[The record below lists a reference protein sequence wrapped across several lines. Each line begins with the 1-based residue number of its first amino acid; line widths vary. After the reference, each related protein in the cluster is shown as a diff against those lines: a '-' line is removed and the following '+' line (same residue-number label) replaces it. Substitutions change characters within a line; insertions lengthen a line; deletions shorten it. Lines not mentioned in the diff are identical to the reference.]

1 MMTQKATI
9 RDLVFDTAIGA
20 FEAQVYLESEN
31 RADSVTAR
39 AYLPML
45 TDEDTVRKALLR
57 VAEKRHE
64 ALDKVTNLAMLD
76 RPVWTRPLPHAPA
89 DAE

>member
-20 FEAQVYLESEN
+20 FEAQVYLESEY
-31 RADSVTAR
+31 RTDSVTAR

-45 TDEDTVRKALLR
+45 TDEETVRKALLR
-57 VAEKRHE
+57 VAHKRHE
-64 ALDKVTNLAMLD
+64 ALDAVTNMAMLD
-76 RPVWTRPLPHAPA
+76 RPVWTKPPQLVPA
-89 DAE
+89 EE